1 MIEVRVFLTDAQEAD
16 IASSIRF
23 MLDEIDSGRLP
34 INDDQPVTTVVD
46 ELVP

>member
-1 MIEVRVFLTDAQEAD
+1 MMMTKTDIRTV
-16 IASSIRF
+16 IAVSIRF